1 MEYSDVTQ
9 AAFGSAA
16 ILFFIFACTL
26 TSLHKKTKLHWSLML
41 ASFMHS
47 FWLSLI
53 PLAEY
58 LSFIKPEHFLAAETL
73 HYAFWLFALLKN
85 TEVFCASCLPKTY
98 KNSIYIACALASALA
113 VYALSAGISQVT
125 AEKLLIWQGIIFSIA
140 ALLGIEQLYRN
151 VINYRLIKLISL
163 SLSIIFIFDAYLFAQ
178 SLIFL
183 HLDSDSW
190 QARGAVSMAASL
202 FMTIGVVTFNQ
213 PTMQSAKLT
222 LSRPAVFYT
231 TSLTIAGAL
240 LSVLAIGGYYVEIY
254 GGNWGTVIYTLLL
267 AFGITLIAAA
277 FSSRTAREKT
287 KVLINKHLFSHK
299 YDYRAEWLR
308 LINQLSQ
315 PTGPDEMHARAI
327 KVVADLFK
335 SDGGAL
341 WVKRGKIL
349 VPVRQVNVSI
359 DITEMIEPLSSP
371 FCSELIQEWVFS
383 PNSPSAALA
392 QHNDQLPGWIQ
403 EIDDVWMVV
412 PLLNEKS
419 LVGFMVLTAPHDR
432 TTMNWE
438 DLDLVKTVGRQVA
451 SYIERH
457 EQSELLAESRQF
469 DAFNK
474 LSAFVMH
481 DLKNL
486 IAQQSL
492 VVKNAEKHKDN
503 PAFVEDAI
511 STINNSVLRMNNLL
525 RKLQHNEPEEITVFP
540 VKQVLIEAIKRCQ
553 KSKPLP
559 TLRNIPTE
567 WRIKADM
574 DSLIMVFTHIIQNAQ
589 DATDDEGFID
599 ISVQLDFNIVSVCI
613 EDNGSGMAP
622 DFLQSRLFKPF
633 ETTKTGK
640 GMGIGMYQAKE
651 YAQSLGGNIAVES
664 SPGEGT
670 TFIITLPVLK
680 Q

>member
-1 MEYSDVTQ
+1 MEFSDVTQ

-16 ILFFIFACTL
+16 LLFFIFACTL
-26 TSLHKKTKLHWSLML
+26 SVLHAKIKLHWSLIL
-41 ASFMHS
+41 AAFMHS
-47 FWLSLI
+47 FWLGLV
-53 PLAEY
+53 PLTHY
-58 LSFIKPEHFLAAETL
+58 LPFIEPRILLCAETA
-73 HYAFWLFALLKN
+73 HYALWLYALLRT
-85 TEVFCASCLPKTY
+85 TETFCSACLPKAY
-98 KNSIYIACALASALA
+98 KRGS
-113 VYALSAGISQVT
+113 YAIIMLGGLLVCYVAFVDIEEVMS
-125 AEKLLIWQGIIFSIA
+125 EKLLIWQGILFSIA
-140 ALLGIEQLYRN
+140 ALLGVEQLYRN
-151 VINYRLIKLISL
+151 VMNYRLIKLL
-163 SLSIIFIFDAYLFAQ
+163 SLNLSVIFIFDAYLFAR

-183 HLDSDSW
+183 HLEPETW

-202 FMTIGVVTFNQ
+202 FMTIGVIALNQ
-213 PTMQSAKLT
+213 PTMQSAKLS
-222 LSRPAVFYT
+222 LSRPAAFYT
-231 TSLTIAGAL
+231 TSLTVAGAL
-240 LSVLAIGGYYVEIY
+240 ISVLAIGGYYVEIY

-267 AFGITLIAAA
+267 VFCLILIGAA
-277 FSSRTAREKT
+277 FSSRRAREKT

-341 WVKRGKIL
+341 WVKRGKVL

-371 FCSELIQEWVFS
+371 FCSELTQEWVFS

-392 QHNDQLPGWIQ
+392 QHNEQLPSWVQ
-403 EIDDVWMVV
+403 EIDDVWMIV

-419 LVGFMVLTAPHDR
+419 LVGFMVLTAPQDR

-438 DLDLVKTVGRQVA
+438 DLDLIKTVGRQVA

-474 LSAFVMH
+474 LSAYVMH

-511 STINNSVLRMNNLL
+511 NTINNSVNRMHNLL

-553 KSKPLP
+553 KAKPSP
-559 TLRNIPTE
+559 TLRNVPTE
-567 WRIKADM
+567 WKVKADL

-599 ISVQLDFNIVSVCI
+599 ISVQLDINILSVCI
-613 EDNGSGMAP
+613 EDNGSGM
-622 DFLQSRLFKPF
+622 DTEFIQSRLFKPF

-640 GMGIGMYQAKE
+640 GMGIGMYQARE

-664 SPGEGT
+664 SPDEGT
-670 TFIITLPVLK
+670 TFIITLPILTK
-680 Q
+680 